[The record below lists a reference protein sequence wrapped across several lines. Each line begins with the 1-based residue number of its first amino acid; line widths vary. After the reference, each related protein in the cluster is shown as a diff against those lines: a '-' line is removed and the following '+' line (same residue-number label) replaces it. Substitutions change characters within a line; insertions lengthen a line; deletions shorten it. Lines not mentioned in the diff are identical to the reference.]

1 MADEQGIDWG
11 RVNEVLMPYATEAHA
26 RVEGGTRFVHY
37 TSAKSAL
44 EILQSRCMWMRN
56 ATCMN
61 DYNEMRHGLRCL
73 IEAFSGP
80 AGSAFNGALNAC
92 YTDLAAE
99 LDAKFTAV
107 VPHLIEHTYIAC
119 VSEHSDDEELYGR
132 LSMWRAYGN
141 TTGAALVFNNG
152 PFIRPNEAHLIWTTP
167 VAYIDASGF
176 RGQIQ
181 RIAEQMEAQRDL
193 LKMLSREDLL
203 DAVFRTL
210 IFAVVSSKHEG
221 FKEEREWRI
230 VHLPMIW
237 PSSAERLPLDQV
249 ALGGVPQPIFKIPMV
264 DYPDEGFHGAT
275 IPDLIDRVIVG
286 PTQYP
291 AATRTALAQVLGN
304 AGVENPFDRVHCSDV
319 TLRVS

>member
-1 MADEQGIDWG
+1 MAEESATDWD
-11 RVNEVLMPYATEAHA
+11 RINRVLMPHATEASA
-26 RVEGGTRFVHY
+26 RIEGGTRFVHY

-61 DYNEMRHGLRCL
+61 DYNEMRHGLYCL
-73 IEAFSGP
+73 VEAFRTD
-80 AGSAFNGALNAC
+80 AGKAFNEALNAC
-92 YTDLAAE
+92 YPDLAAD
-99 LDAKFTAV
+99 LDARFSAAA
-107 VPHLIEHTYIAC
+107 PNLLEHTYITC

-132 LSMWRAYGN
+132 LSMWRAYGS
-141 TTGAALVFNNG
+141 TTGVALVFNNG
-152 PFIRPNEAHLIWTTP
+152 PFVRPSDAHLLWTTP
-167 VAYIDASGF
+167 VAYIDAKGV

-181 RIAEQMEAQRDL
+181 QIAEQMEAERDL
-193 LKMLSREDLL
+193 LKSLSRDALL

-221 FKEEREWRI
+221 FKEEREWRV

-237 PSSAERLPLDQV
+237 PSNIDRLPLDQI
-249 ALGGVPQPIFKIPMV
+249 ALGGVPQPIFKIPMT
-264 DYPDEGFHGAT
+264 DYPDEGFYGAT
-275 IPDLIDRVIVG
+275 IPDLINRVIVG

-291 AATRTALAQVLGN
+291 AATRTAFAQVLN
-304 AGVENPFDRVHCSDV
+304 MAGVQNPLDRVHCSDV

>member
-1 MADEQGIDWG
+1 MAEEQVIDWDLIN
-11 RVNEVLMPYATEAHA
+11 RVLMPYATEAQA

-61 DYNEMRHGLRCL
+61 DYNEMRDGLRCL
-73 IEAFSGP
+73 VEAFHTP
-80 AGSAFNGALNAC
+80 AGTVFNEALNDCHAG
-92 YTDLAAE
+92 LAAE
-99 LDAKFTAV
+99 LDAKFTAAA
-107 VPHLIEHTYIAC
+107 PNLIEHTYITC
-119 VSEHSDDEELYGR
+119 LSEHSDDEELYGR

-141 TTGAALVFNNG
+141 TTGVALVFNNG
-152 PFIRPNEAHLIWTTP
+152 PFIRPSKAHQIWTTP
-167 VAYIDASGF
+167 VAYIDATGV

-181 RIAEQMEAQRDL
+181 QIAEQMAAHRDV
-193 LKMLSREDLL
+193 LKMLSREGLL

-210 IFAVVSSKHEG
+210 LFAVVSSKHEG
-221 FKEEREWRI
+221 FKEEREWRV

-237 PSSAERLPLDQV
+237 PCNAERLPLDQV

-264 DYPDEGFHGAT
+264 DYPEEGFYGAT
-275 IPDLIDRVIVG
+275 IPDLINRVIVG

-291 AATRTALAQVLGN
+291 AATRTALAQVLGK
-304 AGVENPFDRVHCSDV
+304 AGVENSLNRVHCSDV
-319 TLRVS
+319 TLRMS